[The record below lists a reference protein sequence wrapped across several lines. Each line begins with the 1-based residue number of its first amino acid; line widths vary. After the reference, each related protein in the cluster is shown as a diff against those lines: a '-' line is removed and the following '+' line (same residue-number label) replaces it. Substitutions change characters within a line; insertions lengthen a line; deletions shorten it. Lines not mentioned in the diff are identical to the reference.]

1 MERIGFIGGSDAV
14 QIMHGDWQKLW
25 EIKTGRVQPD
35 DLSNNFTVQS
45 GVWNEQFILNWFE
58 KQSQLSIDKQQVAIT
73 KEHHGVPL
81 KGTIDATIKS
91 QSAIVEAK
99 ETNQFNNFEKQLS
112 RYIPQIQFYLGL
124 SNYDDCYFANKFGN
138 VRFEYK
144 KISFHEQY
152 YKSMMFKVRMF
163 WDHVK
168 NDTPPDQTDSEKNCK
183 SLCPADEYTNDI
195 LVDDMVKRDASKDN
209 HFVSLAHTYLETQE
223 QATKHEVAKKELK
236 SLMLTNER
244 EVYCEQLSLKKD
256 KRGSIRISSNKGER
270 NG

>member
-14 QIMHGDWQKLW
+14 QIMHGNWQKLW
-25 EIKTGRVQPD
+25 EIKTGKVQPD

-58 KQSQLSIDKQQVAIT
+58 KQSQLSIDKQQVSVY
-73 KEHHGVPL
+73 KDHHGVPL

-99 ETNQFNNFEKQLS
+99 ETNQFNNFDKQLQN
-112 RYIPQIQFYLGL
+112 YMPQIQFYLGV
-124 SNYDDCYFANKFGN
+124 SGYNDCYFANKFGN
-138 VRFEYK
+138 VRFDYK
-144 KISFHEQY
+144 KISFHQGY
-152 YKSMMFKVRMF
+152 YTNMMVKIRLF

-168 NDTPPDQTDSEKNCK
+168 NDTPPDDIDYE
-183 SLCPADEYTNDI
+183 PVDTNDI
-195 LVDDMVKRDASKDN
+195 LVDDMVRRDASKDN

-223 QATKHEVAKKELK
+223 QASKHEVAKKELK

>member
-58 KQSQLSIDKQQVAIT
+58 KQSQLSIDKQQVSVY
-73 KEHHGVPL
+73 KDHHGVPL

-99 ETNQFNNFEKQLS
+99 ETNQFNNFDKQLQN
-112 RYIPQIQFYLGL
+112 YMPQIQFYLGI
-124 SNYDDCYFANKFGN
+124 SGYNDCYFANKFGN

-144 KISFHEQY
+144 KIHHQ
-152 YKSMMFKVRMF
+152 M
-163 WDHVK
+163 
-168 NDTPPDQTDSEKNCK
+168 
-183 SLCPADEYTNDI
+183 I
-195 LVDDMVKRDASKDN
+195 
-209 HFVSLAHTYLETQE
+209 
-223 QATKHEVAKKELK
+223 
-236 SLMLTNER
+236 
-244 EVYCEQLSLKKD
+244 
-256 KRGSIRISSNKGER
+256 
-270 NG
+270 

>member
-58 KQSQLSIDKQQVAIT
+58 KQSQLSIDKQQLAIF

-112 RYIPQIQFYLGL
+112 RYMPQIQFYLGL
-124 SNYDDCYFANKFGN
+124 SNNDDCYFPNKFGN
-138 VRFEYK
+138 LRFEYK

-152 YKSMMFKVRMF
+152 YTNMMVKIRLF

-168 NDTPPDQTDSEKNCK
+168 NDTPPDQTDHEPTNI
-183 SLCPADEYTNDI
+183 NDI
-195 LVDDMVKRDASKDN
+195 LVDDMVKRDASTSN
-209 HFVSLAHTYLETQE
+209 YFMSLVESYLHTARYYSEHEET
-223 QATKHEVAKKELK
+223 KKELK
-236 SLMLTNER
+236 SLVAPNER
-244 EVYCEQLSLKKD
+244 EVYCEQLTLKKD
-256 KRGSIRISSNKGER
+256 KRGSIRISANKGES
-270 NG
+270 NE

>member
-14 QIMHGDWQKLW
+14 QIMHGNWQKLW

-58 KQSQLSIDKQQVAIT
+58 KQSQLSIDKQQVSVY
-73 KEHHGVPL
+73 KDHHGVPL

-99 ETNQFNNFEKQLS
+99 ETNQFNNFDKQLQN
-112 RYIPQIQFYLGL
+112 YMPQIQFYLGV
-124 SNYDDCYFANKFGN
+124 SGYNDCYFANKFGN
-138 VRFEYK
+138 VRFDYK

-152 YKSMMFKVRMF
+152 YTTMMFKVRMF

-168 NDTPPDQTDSEKNCK
+168 DDTPPNQTDSEKNCK
-183 SLCPADEYTNDI
+183 NLHPADEYTNDI
-195 LVDDMVKRDASKDN
+195 LVDDMVRRDASKDN

-236 SLMLTNER
+236 SLMLANER

>member
-14 QIMHGDWQKLW
+14 QIMHGNWQKLW

-58 KQSQLSIDKQQVAIT
+58 KQSQLSIDKQQVSVY
-73 KEHHGVPL
+73 KDHHGVPL

-99 ETNQFNNFEKQLS
+99 ETNQFNNFDKQLQN
-112 RYIPQIQFYLGL
+112 YMPQIQFYLGI
-124 SNYDDCYFANKFGN
+124 SGYNDCYFANKFGN
-138 VRFEYK
+138 VRFDYK

-152 YKSMMFKVRMF
+152 YTTMMFKVRMF

-168 NDTPPDQTDSEKNCK
+168 DDTPPNQTDSEKNCK
-183 SLCPADEYTNDI
+183 NLHPADEYTNDI

>member
-58 KQSQLSIDKQQVAIT
+58 KQSQLSIDKQQLAIF

-112 RYIPQIQFYLGL
+112 RYMPQIQFYLGL
-124 SNYDDCYFANKFGN
+124 SNYDDCYFPNKFGN
-138 VRFEYK
+138 LRFEYK

-152 YKSMMFKVRMF
+152 YTNMMVKIRLF

-168 NDTPPDQTDSEKNCK
+168 NDTPPDQTDHETIN
-183 SLCPADEYTNDI
+183 TNDI
-195 LVDDMVKRDASKDN
+195 LVDDMVKRDASTDN
-209 HFVSLAHTYLETQE
+209 HFVSLAHSYLETQE
-223 QATKHEVAKKELK
+223 QASKHEVTKKELK
-236 SLMLTNER
+236 SLMLANER
-244 EVYCEQLSLKKD
+244 EVYCEQLTLKKD
-256 KRGSIRISSNKGER
+256 KRGSIRISANKGES
-270 NG
+270 NE